1 MFECFTQYSIYFTL
15 MSSSLRSR
23 ERGPRIPSGTDVF
36 WSWGVLWAQVG
47 SFFALFSHFWRL
59 LSILWSIFAPSGV
72 RRRFFKVFG
81 GFLVDFGRIWE
92 RFLDDFSPYLRKL
105 RFYEKSRFALEK
117 PILFKGRGS
126 KNLPKIDE
134 KSIEKQRELEI

>member
-1 MFECFTQYSIYFTL
+1 MSICFTQYFTL

-23 ERGPRIPSGTDVF
+23 ERGPRIPPRPTDG
-36 WSWGVLWAQVG
+36 WVLGPQVG
-47 SFFALFSHFWRL
+47 SFFALFSHFWRFLSL
-59 LSILWSIFAPSGV
+59 LWGIFARSRV
-72 RRRFFKVFG
+72 RKRFVSNFD
-81 GFLVDFGRIWE
+81 GFLVDFWKIWD

-126 KNLPKIDE
+126 KNLQKIDE